1 MFMKFYSL
9 FDLIDYKRQEY
20 GHTEKE
26 MYDFFRKRKVK
37 KSDIVFYKDSCAISQ
52 SKKLM
57 SAVVEYTGMSKL
69 EVYLAMGIV
78 PEEYKSDFFDN
89 IHEISKL
96 LEVKNSTNET
106 EDVRM
111 DTFFE
116 TSLGK
121 LYNADCLKV
130 LATIEDESVDTV
142 FADPPFNLKKVYDEG
157 INDSLSTTQYIEW
170 CYKWIEECIRIL
182 KPGGSLFIYNIPKWT
197 IVFSEFLNKR
207 MTLRSWIAVDMKFSL
222 PISGR
227 LYPAHYGLLYY
238 VKGEKP
244 NTFNNQ
250 RIPLMT
256 CRHCGGEIKDY
267 GGYKNKMNPKGVNV
281 SDVWTDIYPVRH
293 KSQKNREYNEL
304 SIKMLDRIISM
315 STKQGD
321 IVFDPFGGSGTTY
334 VVAEMLGRRWI
345 GSELGNCK
353 IISDRFANIEK
364 YNAIFAKV
372 CEEKNVLFTEN
383 VKELRKRN
391 GFWLSEDFGDVLM
404 TSVRITSRKSLPK
417 LSLIHI

>member
-1 MFMKFYSL
+1 MKFYSL

-293 KSQKNREYNEL
+293 KSQK
-304 SIKMLDRIISM
+304 K
-315 STKQGD
+315 
-321 IVFDPFGGSGTTY
+321 
-334 VVAEMLGRRWI
+334 I

-417 LSLIHI
+417 NARKKRSMQKRLVS